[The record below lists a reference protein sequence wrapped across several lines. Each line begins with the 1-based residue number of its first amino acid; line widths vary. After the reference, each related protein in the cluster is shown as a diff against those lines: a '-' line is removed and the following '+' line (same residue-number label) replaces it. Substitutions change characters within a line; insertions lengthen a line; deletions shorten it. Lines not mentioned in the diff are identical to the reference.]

1 MAKKQ
6 PTDKLQRMM
15 NIANRNKVEQ
25 SNQPDKKEEPKE
37 SPADK
42 KQETK
47 PEQSAPKKSKPQ
59 SKDKIF
65 SSMDDMLNKLKE
77 EKKPES
83 KYTQFRMRTTVIDG
97 MKEIA
102 DKEGISSHGKLIH
115 EILQNFIS
123 AYESQKGK

>member
-25 SNQPDKKEEPKE
+25 PQQAVSKKEEPAPEQTEKPKR
-37 SPADK
+37 PASK
-42 KQETK
+42 KTK
-47 PEQSAPKKSKPQ
+47 PESN
-59 SKDKIF
+59 DKIF

-77 EKKPES
+77 KKKPES
-83 KYTQFRMRTTVIDG
+83 KYTQFRMYTQVVDDMKVIA
-97 MKEIA
+97 E
-102 DKEGISSHGKLIH
+102 KEGISSHGKLIH

-123 AYESQKGK
+123 AYKSQKGS